1 MISYF
6 IGCVKILKGLFQ
18 TAHVINKPISYVLLR
33 SYALFEVS
41 QFTYWCTIYCC
52 HNIFWVLIEINSKK
66 YPSKVSMTPVVAMSP
81 AVQLSSSKFFRR
93 LCLWSLIFF
102 SNKIQIQIVGII
114 KLITVKTVC
123 FNQSSRLNVCQ
134 HMTCLIPRGQDL
146 FQHVFRKEVSIIYS
160 LRNQIWWV
168 KQCISKVLFRK
179 NCIVSIPF
187 IGYWPPHFN
196 PEEILGN
203 ICFWNPHYNQP
214 L

>member
-1 MISYF
+1 MLVVID
-6 IGCVKILKGLFQ
+6 LFFQ
-18 TAHVINKPISYVLLR
+18 QNTNTNR
-33 SYALFEVS
+33 
-41 QFTYWCTIYCC
+41 
-52 HNIFWVLIEINSKK
+52 
-66 YPSKVSMTPVVAMSP
+66 
-81 AVQLSSSKFFRR
+81 
-93 LCLWSLIFF
+93 
-102 SNKIQIQIVGII
+102 GDII

-203 ICFWNPHYNQP
+203 ICFWNPHYYQP
-214 L
+214 APLAFSPFVNKYLVVFLESRRDRTTH